1 MKPVDILIA
10 ISVAV
15 IWGMGF
21 VIAKAGMAHFSPI
34 LLMALRFTL
43 TAACLLCFFR
53 PPPGIL
59 KQLFWI
65 SLISAALQYSLTFN
79 GVRGIDASTAA
90 LLVQLEVPFGL
101 IMAWLVFG
109 DRIRP
114 LQALGILVSFGGAM
128 LIIGEPKLAGDLI
141 YAFMVIGGAFT
152 WAVGQIMIKKLGIVA
167 ILAVG
172 LALGVGSGVAYAAL
186 VLLARHYSL
195 RVAVLPLIFVQNL
208 VIAVA
213 LLPLG
218 VRLGLPDNAT
228 LGTLALL
235 GVVHATVGGV
245 LYLVGIRR
253 VRAQVAAILGYLE
266 PLGAV
271 LLAAW
276 FLGEQ
281 PGGLVLGGGVLI
293 LSAGALVVWDENR
306 ECNRIDSPPEPG

>member
-21 VIAKAGMAHFSPI
+21 VIAKVGMAHFSPI

-79 GVRGIDASTAA
+79 GLRGIDASTAA

-101 IMAWLVFG
+101 IMAWLVFS

-114 LQALGILVSFGGAM
+114 LQALGIIVSFSGAV

-152 WAVGQIMIKKLGIVA
+152 WAVGQIMIKKLGNIGGFRLLTGVA
-167 ILAVG
+167 LFAAPQLFIASWLLEQGQLEQITTASISAWGAVIY
-172 LALGVGSGVAYAAL
+172 LALVMTAL
-186 VLLARHYSL
+186 GYGLWYRLLGHYSINQVMPFL
-195 RVAVLPLIFVQNL
+195 L
-208 VIAVA
+208 
-213 LLPLG
+213 LLP
-218 VRLGLPDNAT
+218 VT
-228 LGTLALL
+228 S
-235 GVVHATVGGV
+235 VFGG
-245 LYLVGIRR
+245 IF
-253 VRAQVAAILGYLE
+253 
-266 PLGAV
+266 
-271 LLAAW
+271 
-276 FLGEQ
+276 FLGES
-281 PGGLVLGGGVLI
+281 LTIKIALGGGLAVIGVAMITIQRSSFFRQVNNDQHNL
-293 LSAGALVVWDENR
+293 
-306 ECNRIDSPPEPG
+306 